1 MTFKKQSVIFYVLLV
16 VCVAA
21 TVVCVSLGFNVELQD
36 RLILL
41 GGRLKGA
48 SLNHEVWHGFIPKA
62 FLLAAL
68 LFLTVPLYFF
78 KFDGYFVKEE
88 LPSDRKLWE
97 MSFTEHIRS
106 YAAFVRGHLWLFA
119 LTVFVLLAAYGLK
132 LFNEV
137 ISIDTELQIEQNQW
151 RWSMS
156 IGRFGY
162 SLLQKIFHPF
172 GFNVWVGTYL
182 GFVNLLFGTL
192 AWCHLVSLLF
202 PSAKKVPLA
211 VFAVLFASSNVWA
224 AQMYFTMQSAEA
236 MFIVLASP
244 FAVLGL
250 FSGILCRKYPRVVL
264 SAFALSYLVA
274 IYQASVLL
282 FCAGLLLCFVR
293 YAEEDDG
300 NEKSRWMLALK
311 LAGAVVAVLA
321 VYFVCNK
328 IVLAAFGVQK
338 SDYLESSYFSKVGRL
353 PLNVLMF
360 LISLSRNS
368 PLAAAVLLVAFP
380 PYLHIVR
387 HQKSAVRIVA
397 MLLIPAL
404 CFVFGVITGGF
415 SFRIEFAMPLALSF
429 MAFFVLAR
437 FDGGVRRVSVVVAAV
452 LCFLCVEE
460 TAMLNWT
467 ELRRH
472 EQDRLVA
479 QDIVLRICAL
489 GTNEEIRET
498 PVFIYG
504 KYETRLNGAFIKK
517 DMFGNSVFS
526 WQNGKSPDDATGRG
540 IAFMNDVGF
549 AGFDLKKVTADD
561 MPLVMKAR
569 SAAETMPDYPSAGCV
584 QNLGDVIVVRL
595 SETTYQPEE

>member
-16 VCVAA
+16 LCAA
-21 TVVCVSLGFNVELQD
+21 GIVLWFSGVFQD
-36 RLILL
+36 WLILFGEKL
-41 GGRLKGA
+41 IGRPLVRDA
-48 SLNHEVWHGFIPKA
+48 WYTRFSSMSLSV
-62 FLLAAL
+62 AL
-68 LFLTVPLYFF
+68 FFLTVPLYFF

-119 LTVFVLLAAYGLK
+119 LTIFVLLAAYGPK

-137 ISIDTELQIEQNQW
+137 ISIDTELHIEQNHW
-151 RWSMS
+151 RWTMS

-192 AWCHLVSLLF
+192 AWCHLVILLF

-224 AQMYFTMQSAEA
+224 AQMYFTLQSAEA
-236 MFIVLASP
+236 MFIVLAAP

-264 SAFALSYLVA
+264 SALALSYLVA
-274 IYQASVLL
+274 IYQAPVLL
-282 FCAGLLLCFVR
+282 FCAGLLLCFMR

-311 LAGAVVAVLA
+311 LTGAVVAVLA

-328 IVLAAFGVQK
+328 IVLAAFGVHK
-338 SDYLESSYFSKVGRL
+338 SDYLESRYLSKLGRL

-360 LISLSRNS
+360 LISLSRNN
-368 PLAAAVLLVAFP
+368 PLATAVLLVAFP

-404 CFVFGVITGGF
+404 CFVFGVITSDF

-479 QDIVLRICAL
+479 QDIALRICAL

-504 KYETRLNGAFIKK
+504 KYETHLNGAFIRK
-517 DMFGNSVFS
+517 DMFGKSVFS
-526 WQNGKSPDDATGRG
+526 WQNGKSPNDATGMG

-549 AGFDLKKVTADD
+549 AGFDFKKVTTDD